1 MTLYELTQEQQYLY
15 DLLANGEAIDM
26 ETGEIDP
33 VVEEQLKINNEQ
45 IDEKIKAWGIVCKQL
60 QADAKMLKDE
70 EEAISIRRK
79 RAERHAELVKNRLE
93 NQMILLGKLQFK
105 DTKVDISFRKA
116 KKVEIT
122 NEELLPEEYLSV
134 KTTITPAK
142 TLIMSALKE
151 GKEVQGATLVETQ
164 NIQIK

>member
-1 MTLYELTQEQQYLY
+1 MTLYELTKEQQYLY

-45 IDEKIKAWGIVCKQL
+45 IDEKIKAWGIVYKQL

-93 NQMILLGKLQFK
+93 NQMILLGRMQFK

-122 NEELLPEEYLSV
+122 NEELLPEEYVSV
-134 KTTITPAK
+134 KTTTAPAK
-142 TLIMSALKE
+142 ALIMTALKE

>member
-1 MTLYELTQEQQYLY
+1 MTLYELTKEQQYLY

-116 KKVEIT
+116 KKVEIV
-122 NEELLPEEYLSV
+122 NEKLLPEEYLSV

-142 TLIMSALKE
+142 TLIMNALKE
-151 GKEVQGATLVETQ
+151 GKEVHGATLVETQ

>member
-15 DLLANGEAIDM
+15 NLLANGEAIDM

-33 VVEEQLKINNEQ
+33 VVEEQLKMNSEQ
-45 IDEKIKAWGIVCKQL
+45 IDEKIKAWGIVYKQL
-60 QADAKMLKDE
+60 LADAKMLKDE
-70 EEAISIRRK
+70 EENIIVRRK
-79 RAERHAELVKNRLE
+79 RAERHAELVKNNLE
-93 NQMILLGKLQFK
+93 NQMILLGKTQFK

-122 NEELLPEEYLSV
+122 NEELLPEEYITV
-134 KTTITPAK
+134 KTTTAPAK
-142 TLIMSALKE
+142 ALIMTALKE
-151 GKEVQGATLVETQ
+151 GKEVQGATLVDTQ

>member
-1 MTLYELTQEQQYLY
+1 MTLYELTKEQQYLY

-116 KKVEIT
+116 KKVEIV
-122 NEELLPEEYLSV
+122 NEKLLPEEYLSV

>member
-1 MTLYELTQEQQYLY
+1 MTLYELTKEQQYLY

-45 IDEKIKAWGIVCKQL
+45 IDEKIKAWGIVFKQL
-60 QADAKMLKDE
+60 LADAKMLKDE

-79 RAERHAELVKNRLE
+79 RADRHAELLKNRLE
-93 NQMILLGKLQFK
+93 NYMILLGKPQFK

-116 KKVEIT
+116 KKVEIV
-122 NEELLPEEYLSV
+122 NEKLLPEEYLSV

-142 TLIMSALKE
+142 TLIMNALKE

>member
-1 MTLYELTQEQQYLY
+1 MTLYELTKEQQYLY

-142 TLIMSALKE
+142 TLIMTALKE

>member
-1 MTLYELTQEQQYLY
+1 MTLYELTKEQQYLY

-116 KKVEIT
+116 KKVEIV
-122 NEELLPEEYLSV
+122 NEKLLPEEYLSV

-142 TLIMSALKE
+142 TLIMNALKE

>member
-105 DTKVDISFRKA
+105 DTKVDISFRKS